1 MPGPVIPRRSLR
13 RRAPLLQRRAASIAV
28 PVGAGAVPFRVY
40 ESYLDAWQRRDA
52 AAVARLFAPQG
63 EYRSPV
69 SDGPRHGVA
78 VEAAAQDLFDAL
90 GDLRFEVTQVD
101 AAADCVVDQWV
112 LSGRW
117 SRAFRAGPLAGKPPT
132 GRAFALQGI
141 GVIEVVDGQLRSATQ
156 HWDRQLFLAQVLAA
170 PVRRP

>member
-28 PVGAGAVPFRVY
+28 PVGEQAVPFRVY
-40 ESYLDAWQRRDA
+40 EAYLEAWQRRDA
-52 AAVARLFAPQG
+52 VAVARLFAPHG

-69 SDGPRHGVA
+69 SGGARGGVA
-78 VEAAAQDLFDAL
+78 VASAAQDLLDAL

-101 AAADCVVDQWV
+101 AAAGCVVDQWV

-117 SRAFRAGPLAGKPPT
+117 SRAFRAGPLAGRPPS
-132 GRAFALQGI
+132 GRGFALQGI
-141 GVIEVVDGQLRSATQ
+141 GVIEVEDGQVRCATQ
-156 HWDRQLFLAQVLAA
+156 HWDRQLFLAQVLATPA
-170 PVRRP
+170 RRR